1 MTTQALSTY
10 LNDHL
15 AGALAAVELLDHL
28 IELHRG
34 SDRRTFYETVRAEVI
49 EDQKVLQEVVS
60 RIGGRESQVRKAAAW
75 LSEKL
80 AQAKLALDDR
90 TDGQLRT
97 FEALEALALGIQGK
111 LLLWKA
117 LAEAARVNAALRGLD
132 FVRLQERAHDQYDR
146 VNQERLQV
154 ACRALEA

>member
-1 MTTQALSTY
+1 MTTQALPIY

-15 AGALAAVELLDHL
+15 AGAVAAVELLDHL

-49 EDQKVLQEVVS
+49 EDQKVLQELVS
-60 RIGGRESQVRKAAAW
+60 RIAGRESQVRKAAAW

-80 AQAKLALDDR
+80 AQAKLAIDDR

-117 LAEAARVNAALRGLD
+117 LAEAASVNPVIRGLD
-132 FVRLQERAHDQYDR
+132 FVRLQERAQDQYDR
-146 VNQERLQV
+146 VSQERLQV
-154 ACRALEA
+154 ARRALEA

>member
-1 MTTQALSTY
+1 MTAEALPTY

-15 AGALAAVELLDHL
+15 AGAVAAVELLDHL

-34 SDRRTFYETVRAEVI
+34 SDRRTFYQTVQAEII
-49 EDQKVLQEVVS
+49 EDKKVLQGLLS
-60 RIGGRESQVRKAAAW
+60 RSGGRESQVRKAAAW

-80 AQAKLALDDR
+80 GEAKLALDDR
-90 TDGQLRT
+90 VAGQLRT

-117 LAEAARVNAALRGLD
+117 LAQTARVNPSLQGVD
-132 FVRLQERAHDQYDR
+132 FVRLQERALDQYER
-146 VNQERLQV
+146 VDQERLQV
-154 ACRALEA
+154 ARRTLEV

>member
-1 MTTQALSTY
+1 MTSQALPTY

-15 AGALAAVELLDHL
+15 AGAVAAVELLDYL

-34 SDRRTFYETVRAEVI
+34 SDRRTFYETVQAEII
-49 EDQKVLQEVVS
+49 EDQKELQGLVS

-80 AQAKLALDDR
+80 GQAKLALDDR
-90 TDGQLRT
+90 AGGQLRT

-111 LLLWKA
+111 QLLWKA
-117 LAEAARVNAALRGLD
+117 LEQTARVNPALHGVD
-132 FVRLQERAHDQYDR
+132 FVRLQERAQDQYQR
-146 VNQERLQV
+146 VDQERLQV
-154 ACRALEA
+154 ARRALET